1 MDYRNQALKLV
12 EEGYCS
18 TENMLVAALKY
29 MSNDDVKDM
38 LDHNELSDRFIELEN
53 C

>member
-1 MDYRNQALKLV
+1 MDYRDRALELV
-12 EEGYCS
+12 ELDYCS